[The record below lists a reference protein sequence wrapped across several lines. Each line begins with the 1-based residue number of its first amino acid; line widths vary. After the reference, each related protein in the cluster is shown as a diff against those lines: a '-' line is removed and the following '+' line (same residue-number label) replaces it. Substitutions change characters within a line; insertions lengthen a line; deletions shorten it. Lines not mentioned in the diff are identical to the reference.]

1 MIGRDIIQ
9 DQSADADLDALQTD
23 VMRFMAIIAFSLLVI
38 FIPLVRAIPEK
49 DTTNNLEVLKKNQH
63 LMSEI
68 QKLKERT
75 ANQAKQIDTLMKN
88 SSALEKKKEK
98 ELSVVLVQIKGESRK
113 RKIKINQLQ
122 DFLKKERIQN
132 KEARQK
138 LNNYEK
144 NFYEVQVKLV
154 QLQSRYKIA
163 LKSKAKKQR
172 APALIKTEKVPKV
185 LQENQKKGVVKQPL
199 SSKPPRE
206 GKSRVIFSS
215 EGSLLHLIENGGVN
229 FYLFSSGKLFESYVD
244 GGRVFYRQLSKSPL
258 TQYEMSC
265 ALVPASI
272 QSAIK
277 QQLSNILGSSKRC
290 FLTLSTGINDNLKV
304 SISKYKSGTF
314 VIGQNGSVTYVS
326 N

>member
-1 MIGRDIIQ
+1 
-9 DQSADADLDALQTD
+9 
-23 VMRFMAIIAFSLLVI
+23 
-38 FIPLVRAIPEK
+38 
-49 DTTNNLEVLKKNQH
+49 LEVLKKNQH

-215 EGSLLHLIENGGVN
+215 EGSLLHLIEYGGVN